1 MSETVDMQ
9 LPEGCAE
16 PVAVVGAACRLP
28 GGVDSLAGLWRLLEE
43 ERETVRTV
51 PEDRWDLE
59 VIAAGLPDE
68 VARRLRFGGFLD
80 GDLGAFDAQAFGI
93 SGAEA
98 TWLDPQHRLLLMVVW
113 EAIEHSGIPV
123 DRLRGTQTGV
133 FSGMYAMDNYLRGH
147 RRPQESEAYWYSGG
161 MHGVGVGR
169 VSYLLDLH
177 GPSIS
182 VDTACSSSLVAV
194 HLACQALRAQECQ
207 TALAGGVSAG
217 LGPELGAATSRWDML
232 SPTGRCH
239 AFGADADGYLRA
251 EGCGVVVLKL
261 LKNAVR
267 DGDRIL
273 AVLRGSAV
281 NQDGRSIRLTAPSSQ
296 AQAAVFSEALR
307 VSGVRAGQVG
317 MIEAHGAGT
326 AVGDPLEFT
335 AANQVYGAGDQPCA
349 LGSIKT
355 NIGHTEPASGVVGL
369 LKAIVSLRQ
378 GKVPATL
385 HFNGWNPQIDATGS
399 RLFVPTS
406 LQPWPVTEG
415 PRTAAVSSYGVGG
428 TNAHMIVEE
437 APAPKPSPPRPVGTT
452 DDSELR
458 TYLVSA
464 GSPQA
469 LATTAGRIADWIE
482 GEGREVPLVDVAH
495 TLATRRSH
503 GPSRAGVVAA
513 SRDQLVDRLR
523 ACAAGETGPGI
534 ATGTVIPAGPGP
546 VFVYSGHGSQWS
558 GMTQGLLDHDAAFT
572 RVIDELEPLLQ
583 AEGGFS
589 LRQVLKADTVVTGV
603 QRVQPTLFAVQ
614 LALTAMWR
622 EAGVEPS
629 AVIGHSM
636 GEVAAAVTCGALST
650 SDGVKVICRR
660 AGLLTRVAGGAMA
673 AVRLPAEQVG
683 SALAESRADCVEV
696 AVIAA
701 PASTVISGDAS
712 QVEDLVAQW
721 EQAEVPVARV
731 QVDVAS
737 HSPHMDPILDEL
749 RDALAEVTPHKPL
762 CRFYTTVCDDPRDE
776 VGLDATYW
784 AFNQRRPVKFSAA
797 VAAAASDGHTQ
808 FIEVNV
814 HPLLAGAIT
823 ATLGDTQAAVV
834 PTVRRDGNER
844 LDFATHLAAAHT
856 TGLAL
861 PWDRLYRSGTLADL
875 PGTCWAPE
883 HLWIPNNALADP
895 TGGTDTPQSTGHP
908 LLGYG
913 IADPAQ
919 QGRRLWQAEVS
930 APLAAWLAEHRVGE
944 VPVMPGAAWCEMAL
958 TAAAQ
963 TLTPSAGSVRV
974 QDVTFDSLLVLDP
987 DHRPQLNAQTQL
999 QGTSARFEVL
1009 TRTPNGT
1016 ETHAHATLIPA
1027 PELPPAVPL
1036 DITDLDRDYPVEV
1049 DLDSLRTSW
1058 QTSCS
1063 VTFGPAFRPLRSVSL
1078 HTGSDKP
1085 DALARLVLPDT
1096 VRALTK
1102 QFTWHPVLLDG
1113 CLQTLLVQWTDTTDL
1128 PAGHAMP
1135 DGIGALQV
1143 YGDTSKGVYARAR
1156 AESIDRRHVT
1166 GTVDLYDADGQLVAR
1181 VEKIRFTHVPK
1192 QITPQERLGKYL
1204 NGVRWEGQQLAA
1216 APRTE
1221 TRWLAVTEGAEPA
1234 WHEQVL
1240 ADLATQ
1246 SAVTRLPV
1254 PLGMSPSAVEDTI
1267 RGAFDTSEPFTD
1279 ILLMPTEAPGQALAT
1294 TVPETAQHRV
1304 ERALTAIRCLAHQD
1318 QPARLHL
1325 LTCCGQGTQ
1334 SAETIDLAQSGLSGL
1349 LRVAAYE
1356 HPDMHPAL
1364 CDTDTVTAPA
1374 DIARQLL
1381 ADDPEDQVAWRSG
1394 TRHVARLAPTPLS
1407 PDDLPTTLCRP
1418 DQTPL
1423 AADGTRFTRIP
1434 DPASTAH
1441 TVDISVTVTC
1451 PPPPDLRIPLSA
1463 IAGTTTGSGAEPRT
1477 VAALVPAGMPVSRV
1491 TAERRWT
1498 VPVPAPEHATATAA
1512 SLLPYLAA
1520 HLAVHRLARVTSG
1533 ENVLIR
1539 GQRTP
1544 ILTALQ
1550 YTAEA
1555 ARTHVTL
1562 QMPDQEQAPR
1572 TASPGLSWDVI
1583 FDVSSDGPPDAA
1595 GQPLTPGGRHIAV
1608 TGTGQTAAP
1617 APHNA
1622 LACRLDVPA
1631 VLESDPDCVAE
1642 ALTRIAADLA
1652 EQRLPFL
1659 PHTGI
1664 DLAESLSNDSND
1676 TAGEQTVALLWPAG
1690 PVPVALPP
1698 DAARLIRPDGA
1709 YLVTGG
1715 LGGLGLK
1722 IAVWLARRGA
1732 GTIILN
1738 SRSQPTHEATALIDS
1753 LRREGHTIEA
1763 IAADVAEPGTAETL
1777 CTAAER
1783 HGHQLRGVLHAAAVV
1798 DDAAITNVTPDLL
1811 NRVWRPKATGA
1822 WLLHHASKAY
1832 DLDWWVA
1839 FSSFVPQAGSPGQS
1853 AYAAASAW
1861 LDELV
1866 THRWS
1871 AGLPAL
1877 GINWGA
1883 WAEVGI
1889 GARTIGSRG
1898 FETVPLDDAF
1908 EGLELLLCH
1917 DRPRNG
1923 FISMDLARWLEPYPQ
1938 TARLPFYTDFLHD
1951 NDQQAAPDGGD
1962 AQAARIITAPA
1973 DQRSGLLTD
1982 FITQQAADVLRCSP
1996 DRIGAH
2002 ASLTALGMD
2011 SMITV
2016 QLRNRLQKAFDITI
2030 PRVILWTKPTVTS
2043 LRNYVLERLPAVHT
2057 APPTTEDTTR
2067 GDS

>member
-1 MSETVDMQ
+1 MSETVGVQ

-28 GGVDSLAGLWRLLEE
+28 GGVDSLAALWRLLEE
-43 ERETVRTV
+43 ERETVRSV
-51 PEDRWDLE
+51 PEDRWDFE
-59 VIAAGLPDE
+59 TIAAGLPDE

-80 GDLGAFDAQAFGI
+80 GDLAAFDAQAFGI

-113 EAIEHSGIPV
+113 EAIEHSGIPI
-123 DRLRGTQTGV
+123 DLLRGTQTGV

-147 RRPQESEAYWYSGG
+147 RRPHESEAYWYSGG

-194 HLACQALRAQECQ
+194 HLACQALRAGECQ

-217 LGPELGAATSRWDML
+217 LGPELGVATSRWDML

-239 AFGADADGYLRA
+239 AFSADADGYLRA

-261 LKNAVR
+261 LRNALR

-296 AQAAVFSEALR
+296 AQAAVFAEALR
-307 VSGVRAGQVG
+307 VSGVRPCQVG

-355 NIGHTEPASGVVGL
+355 NIGHTEPASGVIGL

-385 HFNGWNPQIDATGS
+385 HFSGWNPQIDATGS

-428 TNAHMIVEE
+428 TNAHMIVEQ
-437 APAPKPSPPRPVGTT
+437 APVPQSSSPRIIGRA
-452 DDSELR
+452 DDSTLR

-464 GSPQA
+464 GSQPA
-469 LATTAGRIADWIE
+469 LAATVQRIADWLE
-482 GEGREVPLVDVAH
+482 AEGRDVPLVDVAH

-513 SRDQLVDRLR
+513 SRDQLIDRLR
-523 ACAAGETGPGI
+523 VCALGETEPGI
-534 ATGTVIPAGPGP
+534 ATGTVIPPGPGP
-546 VFVYSGHGSQWS
+546 VFVYSGHGSQWA
-558 GMTQGLLDHDAAFT
+558 GMTQGLLDQDVAFT

-589 LRQVLKADTVVTGV
+589 LRQVLAADTVVTGV

-622 EAGVEPS
+622 EAGIEPS

-636 GEVAAAVTCGALST
+636 GEVSAAVACGALST

-683 SALAESRADCVEV
+683 ETLAESRADGVEV

-712 QVEDLVAQW
+712 QVEDLVTQW
-721 EQAEVPVARV
+721 ERAEVPVARV

-737 HSPHMDPILDEL
+737 HSPHMDPILDDL
-749 RDALAEVTPHKPL
+749 REALAEVVPHKPR
-762 CRFYTTVCDDPRDE
+762 CRFYTTVGDDPREE

-784 AFNQRRPVKFSAA
+784 AFNQRRSVKFSAA
-797 VAAAASDGHTQ
+797 VAAAALDGYTQ
-808 FIEVNV
+808 FIEINV
-814 HPLLAGAIT
+814 HPLLAGAMVS
-823 ATLGDTQAAVV
+823 TLGDTPAAVV
-834 PTVRRDGNER
+834 PTLRRDGDER

-856 TGLAL
+856 TGLSL
-861 PWDRLYRSGTLADL
+861 PWDRLYRAGELVDL

-883 HLWIPNNALADP
+883 HFWIPNNALVDP
-895 TGGTDTPQSTGHP
+895 TGGTDAGQSVGHP

-919 QGRRLWQAEVS
+919 GGRRLWQGDVA
-930 APLAAWLAEHRVGE
+930 APLAAWLADHRVSD
-944 VPVMPGAAWCEMAL
+944 VPVMAGAAWCEMAL
-958 TAAAQ
+958 AAAAQ
-963 TLTPSAGSVRV
+963 TLTPSAGGVRV
-974 QDVTFDSLLVLDP
+974 QDIIFDSLLVLDP
-987 DHRPQLNAQTQL
+987 DNAPRLNAQTQL
-999 QGTSARFEVL
+999 HGTSARFEVL
-1009 TRTPNGT
+1009 SRTPNGT
-1016 ETHAHATLIPA
+1016 EVHAHATLAPA
-1027 PELPPAVPL
+1027 PELPSPLPL
-1036 DITDLDRDYPVEV
+1036 DITDLHRDYPMEV
-1049 DLDSLRTSW
+1049 GLDGLRATW
-1058 QTSCS
+1058 QTNCS
-1063 VTFGPAFRPLRSVSL
+1063 IAFGQAFRPIRSVSL
-1078 HTGSDKP
+1078 QAGSDTP

-1113 CLQTLLVQWTDTTDL
+1113 CLQTLLALWTATTDL
-1128 PAGHAMP
+1128 PAGHATP
-1135 DGIGALQV
+1135 EGIGALQV
-1143 YGDTSKGVYARAR
+1143 YGDTSKGIYACAR
-1156 AESIDRRHVT
+1156 AESIDSRRVT
-1166 GTVDLYDADGQLVAR
+1166 GTVNLYDADGQLVAR
-1181 VEKIRFTHVPK
+1181 AEKIRFIHVPK
-1192 QITPQERLGKYL
+1192 QITPQERLSKYL
-1204 NGVRWEGQQLAA
+1204 NGVRWERQQLAA

-1221 TRWLAVTEGAEPA
+1221 TGWLAVTEGVGSA

-1240 ADLATQ
+1240 TELAAQ
-1246 SAVTRLPV
+1246 GAVTRLLV
-1254 PLGMSPSAVEDTI
+1254 PLAMTSPAVEDAI
-1267 RGAFDTSEPFTD
+1267 RDALDASETFTD
-1279 ILLMPTEAPGQALAT
+1279 ILLMPTETPGQTEAT
-1294 TVPETAQHRV
+1294 TVPETAQLRV
-1304 ERALTAIRCLAHQD
+1304 ARALTAIRCLARRD

-1325 LTCCGQGTQ
+1325 LTCHGQGI
-1334 SAETIDLAQSGLSGL
+1334 SAAETIDLTQSGISGL

-1356 HPDMHPAL
+1356 HPEIHPAL
-1364 CDTDTVTAPA
+1364 CDTDTVTPPA
-1374 DIARQLL
+1374 EIARQLL
-1381 ADDPEDQVAWRSG
+1381 ADDPEDQVGWRSG
-1394 TRHVARLAPTPLS
+1394 ARYVARLAPTPLS

-1418 DQTPL
+1418 DQIPL

-1434 DPASTAH
+1434 APVSAAH
-1441 TVDISVTVTC
+1441 MVDITVTATC
-1451 PPPPDLRIPLSA
+1451 PPPPDLPIPLA
-1463 IAGTTTGSGAEPRT
+1463 AVAGTTTGPDQELRT

-1491 TAERRWT
+1491 SAESRWT
-1498 VPVPAPEHATATAA
+1498 VPVPAAEHATATAA

-1520 HLAVHRLARVTSG
+1520 HLAVHRLARVTAG
-1533 ENVLIR
+1533 QKVLIR

-1544 ILTALQ
+1544 TLMALQ
-1550 YTAEA
+1550 HTAEA

-1562 QMPDQEQAPR
+1562 QTPTQANGPFAAPHG
-1572 TASPGLSWDVI
+1572 TPWDVI
-1583 FDVSSDGPPDAA
+1583 CDVSSDGPLYAA
-1595 GQPLTPGGRHIAV
+1595 DQPLTPGGRHITV
-1608 TGTGQTAAP
+1608 TGTAHP
-1617 APHNA
+1617 ASPA
-1622 LACRLDVPA
+1622 LPNTLSCRLDVPA
-1631 VLESDPDCVAE
+1631 VLDGDPDSAAE
-1642 ALTRIAADLA
+1642 ALAHVAAALA
-1652 EQRLPFL
+1652 EQRLPFV
-1659 PHTGI
+1659 PHTDV
-1664 DLAESLSNDSND
+1664 DLAENLSND
-1676 TAGEQTVALLWPAG
+1676 TAPEQTAVLLWPTD
-1690 PVPVALPP
+1690 PVPVTLPP
-1698 DAARLIRPDGA
+1698 DPATLIRPDGA

-1722 IAVWLARRGA
+1722 IAEWIARHGA

-1738 SRSQPTHEATALIDS
+1738 SRSQPTREANVLIDS

-1763 IAADVAEPGTAETL
+1763 IAADLAEPGTAKTL

-1783 HGHQLRGVLHAAAVV
+1783 HGHQLRGIIHAAAVV

-1822 WLLHHASKAY
+1822 WLLHHASEAY

-1866 THRWS
+1866 THRRS
-1871 AGLPAL
+1871 TGLPAL

-1898 FETVPLDDAF
+1898 FETVPLADAF
-1908 EGLELLLCH
+1908 EGLELLLGH

-1938 TARLPFYTDFLHD
+1938 TARLPFYTDLLHD
-1951 NDQQAAPDGGD
+1951 NDQQAAADGGD
-1962 AQAARIITAPA
+1962 DRAAQLSKAPA
-1973 DQRSGLLTD
+1973 DQRSRLLTD
-1982 FITQQAADVLRCSP
+1982 FITQQAADVLRCSA
-1996 DRIGAH
+1996 DRIGTH
-2002 ASLTALGMD
+2002 TSLTALGMD

-2016 QLRNRLQKAFDITI
+2016 QLRNRLQKAFNITI
-2030 PRVILWTKPTVTS
+2030 PRIVLWTKPTVAS
-2043 LRNYVLERLPAVHT
+2043 LRDYVLERLPPAYT
-2057 APPTTEDTTR
+2057 ASSTATDGK